1 MLRGAQFWTLS
12 GIALL
17 VLALVL
23 VNISLSRS
31 NARLQQEINERQLY
45 IQQTLQLEGL
55 YRDMVRALAELSV
68 QNKDERLRA
77 LLAAQG
83 ITVNINEPAASAG
96 KKK

>member
-17 VLALVL
+17 ALVL
-23 VNISLSRS
+23 VVVNIFLSRS
-31 NARLQQEINERQLY
+31 NAQLQREVNERQLY

-55 YRDMVRALAELSV
+55 YRDMVRGLAELAV

-83 ITVNINEPAASAG
+83 ITINTNEPAASAG
-96 KKK
+96 RKK